1 MIRRFATVAILL
13 CLPVLACVQH
23 HDPAA
28 DLHALFDEAWEFTMQ
43 EFPSFATAVGDHR
56 FNDRLASATIE
67 DEARRAAYWREILA
81 RLEAIDRSEL
91 GADDRINY
99 DMFDRD
105 LRDQLAS
112 FEFQEYLIPITNDSG
127 FHSGYPFLADLAP
140 LRTTK
145 DFENYISRLKAIPRS
160 IDQHIALMR
169 KGLATGHVQPR
180 VILQDYETTIAPHVV
195 DDLGESVFWKPF
207 SNLPHSVPE
216 ADRTRLSKAGAEA
229 IEEGVIPAY
238 RRFLQFMID
247 EYRPNAR
254 TSIGASELPD
264 GRAHY
269 VWLVRHH
276 TTLDVSPEEVH
287 QIGLDEVGRIRAE
300 MQEIID
306 EVGFEEG
313 FAVFL
318 EFLRTDPQFFET
330 SPEVY
335 IREARDIAKRM
346 DARLPSL
353 FRTLPRQPYGV
364 EPVPDHLAPKYT
376 TGRYYGA
383 PLESTRAGTY
393 WVNTYA
399 LESRPLWALTALTL
413 HEAVPGHHLQNALS
427 KELDDLPAFRRYSGV
442 SAYGEGWGLYSEWLG
457 IEAGMYDTPY
467 ENFGRLT
474 YEMWRA
480 CRLVVDTGIHALG
493 WSRQQAM
500 DFMVANTALTRHEI
514 TTETDRYISWPGQA
528 LAYKMGEITIR
539 RLRREAEQALGERFD
554 LREFHDVI
562 LLSGPVPLDVLEE
575 RVRVWIDESTAGH

>member
-1 MIRRFATVAILL
+1 MTRTNTIAVIVL
-13 CLPVLACVQH
+13 CLPVLACGQH

-28 DLHALFDEAWEFTMQ
+28 DLHSLFDEAWEFTMQ
-43 EFPSFATAVGDHR
+43 EFPTFATAVGDHR
-56 FNDRLASATIE
+56 FDDRLASATIE
-67 DEARRAAYWREILA
+67 DEARRAAYWGDVLA
-81 RLEAIDRSEL
+81 RLETIDRSEL

-140 LRTTK
+140 LRTTE
-145 DFENYISRLKAIPRS
+145 DFENYIARLSAIPHA

-169 KGLATGHVQPR
+169 EGLATGHVQPR
-180 VILQDYETTIAPHVV
+180 VILEDYETTIAPHVV
-195 DDLGESVFWKPF
+195 DDPSESVFWTPF
-207 SNLPHSVPE
+207 SDLPRSVPE
-216 ADRTRLSKAGAEA
+216 ADRTRLSQAAAEA
-229 IEEGVIPAY
+229 IENGVIPAY
-238 RRFLQFMID
+238 RRFLEFMVG

-254 TSIGASELPD
+254 TSIAASELPN
-264 GRAHY
+264 GKARYA
-269 VWLVRHH
+269 WLVRHH
-276 TTLDVSPEEVH
+276 TTLDLSPEQVH
-287 QIGLDEVGRIRAE
+287 ETGLDEVTRIHTE
-300 MQEIID
+300 MQGIID
-306 EVGFEEG
+306 EVGFEG
-313 FAVFL
+313 DFAAFL
-318 EFLRTDPQFFET
+318 EFLRSDPQFFET
-330 SPEVY
+330 SPEDY
-335 IREARDIAKRM
+335 IRGARDIAKRM

-353 FRTLPRQPYGV
+353 FKTLPRQPYGV

-399 LESRPLWALTALTL
+399 LESRPLWALTSLTL
-413 HEAVPGHHLQNALS
+413 HEAVPGHHLQGALA
-427 KELDDLPAFRRYSGV
+427 KELDGLPNFRRYSWV
-442 SAYGEGWGLYSEWLG
+442 NAYGEGWGLYSEWLG

-467 ENFGRLT
+467 EHFGRLT

-480 CRLVVDTGIHALG
+480 CRLVMDTGIHALG
-493 WSRQQAM
+493 WSRQRAM
-500 DFMVANTALTRHEI
+500 DFMAANTALTRHEI

-539 RLRREAEQALGERFD
+539 RLRLDAERALGERFD
-554 LREFHDVI
+554 VREFHDVI

-575 RVRVWIDESTAGH
+575 NVRAWIDDATAGR

>member
-1 MIRRFATVAILL
+1 MIRRYATAAIVV
-13 CLPVLACVQH
+13 CLMTLGCGPTG
-23 HDPAA
+23 DPAG
-28 DLHALFDEAWEFTMQ
+28 DLHGLFDEAWEFTMQ
-43 EFPSFATAVGDHR
+43 EFPTFATSVGDHR
-56 FNDRLASATIE
+56 FDDRLASATVE
-67 DEARRAAYWREILA
+67 DETRRAAFWRDILA

-91 GADDRINY
+91 GEEDRIDY
-99 DMFDRD
+99 DMFERS
-105 LRDQLAS
+105 LRDNLAS
-112 FEFQEYLIPITNDSG
+112 FEFSEYLIPITSESG

-140 LRTTK
+140 LRTAE

-160 IDQHIALMR
+160 IDQHIDLMR
-169 KGLATGHVQPR
+169 EGLATGHVQPR
-180 VILQDYETTIAPHVV
+180 VILQDYEATIEPHIV
-195 DDLGESVFWKPF
+195 DDLGESVFWTPF
-207 SNLPHSVPE
+207 TDLPASVPE
-216 ADRTRLSKAGAEA
+216 ADHERLRRAGAEA
-229 IEEGVIPAY
+229 IEDGVVPAY
-238 RRFLQFMID
+238 RRLYEFMID

-264 GRAHY
+264 GRERYA
-269 VWLVRHH
+269 WLVRHH

-300 MQEIID
+300 MQGIID
-306 EVGFEEG
+306 EVGFG
-313 FAVFL
+313 GDFAAFL

-413 HEAVPGHHLQNALS
+413 HEAVPGHHLQVALA
-427 KELDDLPAFRRYSGV
+427 KELDGIPDFRRYSWV
-442 SAYGEGWGLYSEWLG
+442 NAYGEGWGLYSEWLG
-457 IEAGMYDTPY
+457 VEAGMYDTPFDH
-467 ENFGRLT
+467 FGRLT

-500 DFMVANTALTRHEI
+500 DFMAANTALTRHEI

-539 RLRREAEQALGERFD
+539 RLRLEAEQALGEGFD
-554 LREFHDVI
+554 VRDFHDVI

-575 RVRVWIDESTAGH
+575 NVRAWIDDSAAGH